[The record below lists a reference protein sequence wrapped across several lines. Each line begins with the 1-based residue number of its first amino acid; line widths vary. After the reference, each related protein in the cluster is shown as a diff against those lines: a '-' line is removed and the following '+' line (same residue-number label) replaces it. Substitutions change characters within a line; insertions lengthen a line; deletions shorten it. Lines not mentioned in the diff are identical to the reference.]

1 MSGVVLPRVTVV
13 TPSFNQA
20 GFIRATIESVLAQD
34 YPNLE
39 YLIVD
44 GGSTDGTAAIAAEYG
59 SRLRFLSEPDR
70 GQTHAI
76 NKGFGMAAGEVVAW
90 LNSDDVYLPGAIRQA
105 AVALRENPA
114 AGFVYGEGY
123 LLDEGGAITGRFP
136 HTQPFDL
143 WRLVHLSDY
152 ILQQTCFFRRT
163 ALAAVGPLRES
174 LHYGMDWDILIRL
187 GVRYPAVYL
196 PRYLACLR
204 EHGAAKTSSGGAVR
218 ARELHRILTRHTGR
232 LKPPGSEVYGLDAYS
247 QVTERWAAAIG
258 WGWLQREVAG
268 LRRVCVERIQ
278 QIIVHG
284 QGLYPDSWAGPEL
297 HLMLHA
303 GEGQMVL
310 TGTVPAFAGELTGQ
324 ELRVDVSGRRGGSY
338 RVEGNFRIAVSCRSA
353 AGPVLV
359 RVKAA
364 RYLTPVNDPRKLAFL
379 FGSLRWEDQK

>member
-1 MSGVVLPRVTVV
+1 MSAAGLPRVTVV
-13 TPSFNQA
+13 TPSFNQ
-20 GFIRATIESVLAQD
+20 GEFIRATIESVLAQD

-39 YLIVD
+39 YLILD

-105 AVALRENPA
+105 AAALAKNPA
-114 AGFVYGEGY
+114 AGYVYGEGY
-123 LLDEGGAITGRFP
+123 LLDEAGAITGRFP

-143 WRLVHLSDY
+143 WRLMHLSDY

-187 GVRYPAVYL
+187 GVRYPVVYL
-196 PRYLACLR
+196 PWYLACLR
-204 EHGAAKTSSGGAVR
+204 EHGAAKTSSGGVER
-218 ARELHRILTRHTGR
+218 AWELHRILARHTGR
-232 LKPPGSEVYGLDAYS
+232 LKPLGAEVYGLDTYS
-247 QVTERWAAAIG
+247 RVAEQWAAGRG
-258 WGWLQREVAG
+258 WGWLRQGAAE

-278 QIIVHG
+278 EIVAHG

-303 GEGQMVL
+303 GQGQVVL
-310 TGTVPAFAGELTGQ
+310 TGMVPTATAELVGQ
-324 ELRVDVSGRRGGSY
+324 ELRVEVNGRWRGSW

-353 AGPVLV
+353 AGPVRV

-379 FGSLRWEDQK
+379 FGSFRWEDQK